1 VVDSIGLIVSEAA
14 ASLAKAGCD
23 EPRRRAR
30 QLIAGALDLSAAELL
45 MRGEHQLDGSQVQ
58 QLRNFITRMAA
69 GEPLSRIL
77 KRREFWGLDFE
88 LSPDTLDP
96 RPDSETI
103 IEAVLARVD
112 RSDPLRVL
120 DLGTGSGCLL
130 LALLSELPIATGIGV
145 DISEGAVATARRN
158 AESLGLNGRSGFFVG
173 DWGYAI
179 AQRFDIV
186 VANPPY
192 IVTSALRDLPQEVR
206 LYDPPRALDGG
217 DRGLA
222 AYQHII
228 ALLPIL
234 LTPSGL
240 FAAEIGSGQA
250 VDVVALL
257 RGNALACDAVER
269 DLGGIERCI
278 VARKTASQH

>member
-1 VVDSIGLIVSEAA
+1 MGDSVESIVSEAA
-14 ASLAKAGCD
+14 ASLTRAGCD

-45 MRGEHQLDGSQVQ
+45 MRGEHRLEGSQSQ

-77 KRREFWGLDFE
+77 GRREFWGLDFE
-88 LSPDTLDP
+88 LTPDTLDP

-103 IEAVLARVD
+103 IEAVLARVG
-112 RSDPLRVL
+112 RGASLRLL

-130 LALLSELPIATGIGV
+130 LTLLSELPIATGIGV

-158 AESLGLNGRSGFFVG
+158 AESLRLNGRSSFLVG
-173 DWGYAI
+173 DWGGAI
-179 AQRFDIV
+179 AQRFDVV

-192 IVTSALRDLPQEVR
+192 IATSALRDLPQEVR
-206 LYDPPRALDGG
+206 LYDPPQALDGG

-222 AYQHII
+222 AYQRII
-228 ALLPIL
+228 GLLPVL
-234 LTPSGL
+234 LAPYGM
-240 FAAEIGSGQA
+240 FVAEIGRGQA
-250 VDVVALL
+250 ADVVALL
-257 RGNALACDAVER
+257 KEHALACEAIER
-269 DLGGIERCI
+269 DLSGIERCI
-278 VARKTASQH
+278 VARDTASQH

>member
-1 VVDSIGLIVSEAA
+1 LLLLGGHPLDR
-14 ASLAKAGCD
+14 
-23 EPRRRAR
+23 P
-30 QLIAGALDLSAAELL
+30 QL
-45 MRGEHQLDGSQVQ
+45 Q
-58 QLRNFITRMAA
+58 QLRNFIARMAA

-112 RSDPLRVL
+112 RGAPLRLL

-130 LALLSELPIATGIGV
+130 LALLSELPIATGVGV

-158 AESLGLNGRSGFFVG
+158 AESLRLADRSCFFVG
-173 DWGYAI
+173 DWGSAI
-179 AQRFDIV
+179 AQRFDVV

-192 IVTSALRDLPQEVR
+192 IATLALRDLPPEVR
-206 LYDPPRALDGG
+206 LYDPPQALDGG

-222 AYQHII
+222 TYQRII
-228 ALLPIL
+228 ALLPAL
-234 LTPSGL
+234 LAPYGM
-240 FAAEIGSGQA
+240 FVVEIGSGQA
-250 VDVVALL
+250 ADVVALIK
-257 RGNALACDAVER
+257 NSAVACEAIER
-269 DLGGIERCI
+269 DLGGIARCI
-278 VARKTASQH
+278 VARETANQH